1 MISDGERK
9 LFYDIREFTFDG
21 YNFRDAINYL
31 KTIVFIYFIIIY
43 RNYFFSIKF
52 KLNWIEKTIA
62 WKKLLI

>member
-31 KTIVFIYFIIIY
+31 KTIVFIYFIIY

-52 KLNWIEKTIA
+52 RLN
-62 WKKLLI
+62 